1 MPNLAVRS
9 KSDRGARV
17 PLFGSPS
24 KIRDGF
30 QRLAGP
36 PRAPYPAYSKPLSGS
51 QGPSPGGALGHL
63 RRDDSRSQSHYLVHF
78 QLPATVTTAVNR
90 PTLLIASTNPGKLR
104 EYREILSEL
113 SIDLKTL
120 ADVGISFE
128 VDETGTT
135 FRENAT
141 LKARGYAQASGLVT
155 FAEDSGLEID
165 ALDGEPGVYSARWG
179 NTSDYDLKHRMIL
192 QRMAEVP
199 LERRTA
205 RYVSEAAIV
214 DISGRVWNYRGTVEG
229 RIAMA
234 PAGDGGFGFDPIF
247 ELPRFGRTMAQLSA
261 EEKHA
266 ISHRGH
272 STRRALPRLRSI
284 FGLPMSTRA

>member
-1 MPNLAVRS
+1 MVLHKATISYTSSCPP
-9 KSDRGARV
+9 
-17 PLFGSPS
+17 PL
-24 KIRDGF
+24 
-30 QRLAGP
+30 
-36 PRAPYPAYSKPLSGS
+36 
-51 QGPSPGGALGHL
+51 
-63 RRDDSRSQSHYLVHF
+63 
-78 QLPATVTTAVNR
+78 TTAVNR

-104 EYREILSEL
+104 EYRDILSEL

-120 ADVGISFE
+120 TDVGISFE

-141 LKARGYAQASGLVT
+141 LKARGYAEASGMVT

-192 QRMAEVP
+192 ERLAEVP

-214 DISGRVWNYRGTVEG
+214 DTDGRVWHFRGTVEG
-229 RIAMA
+229 RIAMT

-247 ELPRFGRTMAQLSA
+247 ELPELGRTMAQLSA

-266 ISHRGH
+266 ISHRGR

-284 FGLPMSTRA
+284 LGLPMSPRA